1 MIHINIGSNLNS
13 KNGSKFEN
21 ISIATK
27 LLINF
32 GLNIK
37 KISSFYETPSYPNNS
52 LPRFIN
58 IGLIGEYKFGCT
70 KLLKNISLIEKRLG
84 RTKSKKNDPRI
95 CDIDI
100 IDFNQ
105 IVQNTNLLT
114 LPHPRLHRRNFVLY
128 PIREIDPQW
137 VHPILKKNVDFLIDE
152 LSQNSRIEIT
162 RLNKSVIIHR

>member
-84 RTKSKKNDPRI
+84 RMKSKKNDPRI

-100 IDFNQ
+100 IDYNGE
-105 IVQNTNLLT
+105 IIHRKLRNHKLNT
-114 LPHPRLHRRNFVLY
+114 PHKRMHNRNFVLFPLY
-128 PIREIDPQW
+128 ELDKDW
-137 VHPILKKNVDFLIDE
+137 VHPK
-152 LSQNSRIEIT
+152 
-162 RLNKSVIIHR
+162 LNKNIVFLMSNLTSEQLLSIKIAE